1 MNVVLK
7 KVVKA
12 RLLKNS
18 CKNACLEIEN
28 GTSKVRNSGNFER
41 EKNANGNEAVLLVY
55 KANLLVTVLSICL
68 NGTLMM
74 RRFLYCRKGLI
85 LFQPAEIYI

>member
-1 MNVVLK
+1 MAAIMNVVLK

-12 RLLKNS
+12 RLFKNS

-28 GTSKVRNSGNFER
+28 GTSRVRNSEKFEGER
-41 EKNANGNEAVLLVY
+41 NTNGHEAALLGY

-74 RRFLYCRKGLI
+74 RRFLYCRKGL
-85 LFQPAEIYI
+85 F